1 MTKKLEP
8 SDYLGAEVIVTG
20 GAGAEWRGTAIA
32 YRDHPS
38 LMIQQENG
46 MRMMLS
52 ADNVRLAEPRPA
64 WHDAKPGE
72 VWEVTVSPSLATANV
87 PAREPHPMQVMLDD
101 SGPIRTLFFVYWNGP
116 DAETVDIEDLEID
129 TARRLW
135 PEASNG

>member
-1 MTKKLEP
+1 MEKKLEP

-32 YRDHPS
+32 FRDHPS

-72 VWEVTVSPSLATANV
+72 VWAVTLKGAKAAAAMTVVEKHGLMFSNPVDDTYISILGYISTALRV
-87 PAREPHPMQVMLDD
+87 WSAA
-101 SGPIRTLFFVYWNGP
+101 P
-116 DAETVDIEDLEID
+116 DA
-129 TARRLW
+129 
-135 PEASNG
+135 

>member
-32 YRDHPS
+32 FRDHPS

-46 MRMMLS
+46 LRMMLS

-72 VWEVTVSPSLATANV
+72 VWLLTLAGGDEQPSVVFDFDGVAHFSI
-87 PAREPHPMQVMLDD
+87 P
-101 SGPIRTLFFVYWNGP
+101 G
-116 DAETVDIEDLEID
+116 IEDFSINYGRIVS
-129 TARRLW
+129 ARRIW
-135 PEASNG
+135 PEASDA